1 MRQVRPLG
9 QLGLLGPVGRL
20 GPVGLLRPLGRLG
33 LVGRGETP
41 SANWLATVCGFCHN
55 SLNRHNRLN
64 DAGEARHNRL
74 NDAGQAQPAALGE
87 VPCV

>member
-1 MRQVRPLG
+1 MRQVRL
-9 QLGLLGPVGRL
+9 LGLLGRL
-20 GPVGLLRPLGRLG
+20 GLLGQLG

-64 DAGEARHNRL
+64 DAGEARRNRL
-74 NDAGQAQPAALGE
+74 SVAGQARPAVLGE

>member
-9 QLGLLGPVGRL
+9 QLGLLGPVGL
-20 GPVGLLRPLGRLG
+20 LGLLGQLG

-41 SANWLATVCGFCHN
+41 SANWLATVCGFCHK
-55 SLNRHNRLN
+55 SLNCHNRLN

-74 NDAGQAQPAALGE
+74 NDVGQAQPAALGE